1 MPAPLRVVLTP
12 EESEMLRE
20 LRLATTVPQ
29 RTRDRAH
36 LLRLNSQGWNTPELA
51 EMFEVHPHTVRT
63 TIKRWEERGLSGL
76 FEAPG
81 RGAKP
86 RWTEED
92 MACVETWIKEDAR
105 TYNTVQLARKLKEER
120 RVDLS
125 SSRLRE
131 LLQKK
136 LPMETDPSKSP
147 EKARPPKT
155 GDETSGP

>member
-1 MPAPLRVVLTP
+1 MPAPLRVILTP
-12 EESEMLRE
+12 DESDMLRE

-86 RWTEED
+86 RWTPED
-92 MACVETWIKEDAR
+92 LACVEKWVKEDPR
-105 TYNTVQLARKLKEER
+105 TYNSSQLARKLKDECQ
-120 RVDLS
+120 VDLS
-125 SSRLRE
+125 SARLRE

-136 LPMETDPSKSP
+136 LSMETDSSKSP
-147 EKARPPKT
+147 EQAKSSKT
-155 GDETSGP
+155 RAETSGP